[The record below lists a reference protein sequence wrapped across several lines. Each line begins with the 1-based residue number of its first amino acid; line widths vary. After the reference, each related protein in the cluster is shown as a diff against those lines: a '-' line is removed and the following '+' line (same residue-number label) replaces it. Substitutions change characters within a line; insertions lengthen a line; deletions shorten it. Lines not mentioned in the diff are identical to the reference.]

1 MLYPLGDN
9 FLKFRSSYTRN
20 VSQDTI
26 IGCLLTLTALL
37 SMCSEGF
44 PQLPKL
50 QIPST
55 ALEFVCDPHESSGF
69 SYFYILFKKE
79 KSILYCLNVCMTPKF
94 ICRNLTFRQ
103 YR

>member
-1 MLYPLGDN
+1 MLYPLDDN

-20 VSQDTI
+20 GSQDTI
-26 IGCLLTLTALL
+26 IRCSLTLTTLL

-50 QIPST
+50 QIPSP

-69 SYFYILFKKE
+69 SYLHILF
-79 KSILYCLNVCMTPKF
+79 
-94 ICRNLTFRQ
+94 
-103 YR
+103 